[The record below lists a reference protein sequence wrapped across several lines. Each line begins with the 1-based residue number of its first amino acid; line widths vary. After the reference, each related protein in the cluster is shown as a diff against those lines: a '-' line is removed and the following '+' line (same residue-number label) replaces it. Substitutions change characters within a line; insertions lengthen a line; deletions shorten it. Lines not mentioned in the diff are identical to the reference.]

1 MKGFSIQKECP
12 DKIGMTV
19 WYMYVGVKDEDW
31 GSQDVVHFVRCLQS
45 FYDRVPLTDGCSCCA
60 AWLWT
65 LICNISITTE
75 NIGFWHVVKV
85 WYISWINWLRES
97 AEVHCAMLL
106 LPKCFLF
113 FWKRQP
119 YVCLAD
125 VTLVVG
131 VHICLLNLWFIRMED
146 CYITVSQIPILQVTI
161 EKYLY
166 CAKTNGSIDSTLFI
180 KFCFIYIDR

>member
-106 LPKCFLF
+106 LPKCFF
-113 FWKRQP
+113 IFWEKTTIRLPGWCNITCWSSYMSSQSLVYKNGRLLHHSEP
-119 YVCLAD
+119 DTYLTSD
-125 VTLVVG
+125 HRKISLLRKNEWIHRFHTL
-131 VHICLLNLWFIRMED
+131 HKILL
-146 CYITVSQIPILQVTI
+146 
-161 EKYLY
+161 YLY
-166 CAKTNGSIDSTLFI
+166 
-180 KFCFIYIDR
+180 R